1 MPNLQRI
8 YQRSLRFGPFSEDQ
22 HICFNVVGRFLKIAS
37 EWHGAFSAS
46 LRIFVA
52 DDSANWRDWSS
63 IHSPHTDAVQG
74 SFCWNERWSIG
85 IIGRVSCLSGLLCA
99 IGCRTVVWS
108 TNTICRPTLYII
120 CRHGTA
126 CVQGGYIFYGIEY
139 ITSLRVCITMLYI
152 RWSDV
157 TESMA
162 TILSPFCGNNIA

>member
-63 IHSPHTDAVQG
+63 IHSPHIDAVQG

-85 IIGRVSCLSGLLCA
+85 IIGRVSCLSGLQLALKLRHCHPLHELKCRQLA
-99 IGCRTVVWS
+99 IANISLVISPSPSTATHPALTV
-108 TNTICRPTLYII
+108 Y
-120 CRHGTA
+120 
-126 CVQGGYIFYGIEY
+126 
-139 ITSLRVCITMLYI
+139 RVCYNT
-152 RWSDV
+152 RARFRDV
-157 TESMA
+157 PRR
-162 TILSPFCGNNIA
+162 LL